1 MSVVLQ
7 GEERGRSLPTMA
19 GLVTRMQETTAE
31 PPSWPQALSV
41 TFALCACVLFLC
53 KLCNQPGTSFVC
65 AQFAID
71 TGCIRRVVRRVG
83 VCCRCGTLVCAT
95 LQETDALRVVALEAW
110 LSEGGLR
117 SSRDEC
123 SRRSFLLAVERD

>member
-7 GEERGRSLPTMA
+7 GEERGRSLSTMA
-19 GLVTRMQETTAE
+19 GLVTRIQETTAQ

-41 TFALCACVLFLC
+41 TFALCLRPVPEQTV
-53 KLCNQPGTSFVC
+53 QPRTSFVC
-65 AQFAID
+65 VQFPID

-83 VCCRCGTLVCAT
+83 VCCRCGTVVRAA
-95 LQETDALRVVALEAW
+95 LQETDAFRVVALEAW
-110 LSEGGLR
+110 FSEGCLR

-123 SRRSFLLAVERD
+123 SRCSFLLAMERD